1 MHIWN
6 LELAAKK
13 DDCQFG
19 ASGFLNGNAF
29 EAIFSSSPAVGSVFL
44 LSRVKLCL
52 DVKPPFP
59 GWKSLLGRGLM
70 AHL

>member
-29 EAIFSSSPAVGSVFL
+29 EAIFFFSGDGLCCLVFACEVV
-44 LSRVKLCL
+44 S
-52 DVKPPFP
+52 
-59 GWKSLLGRGLM
+59 
-70 AHL
+70 